1 MLSADFGMRA
11 GPCSTPVAL
20 WSKVCRFMDV
30 ILHVGAHRTGTT
42 TLQSYLRQHR
52 GALQTAGVEVW
63 DPRRTRRGLFH
74 GLRPGDA
81 VPQGDRARRRALG
94 RIKVNLE
101 EAANRGVQT
110 LVISDENLIGS
121 VRENLRTR
129 RLYPAIGERLA
140 RLYEA
145 LEGSLSAVVI
155 STRSQDRYW
164 PSACAYGVAR
174 GHKLPGKDACKQ
186 MASSRRRWR
195 DVITDLACAVPTQD
209 VRVLP
214 FETYLGDARA
224 FVKHGLGITANLPAS
239 EDWANRAPDLTE
251 LRHILRDRGEDTCAL
266 PGNSGPWHPFD
277 AAQDI
282 DMQEAYLDDLFW
294 LSSGADGLAT
304 LIEEDGPA
312 SRGTAHPQP
321 DDGGTEHEQ
330 ENRHLA

>member
-11 GPCSTPVAL
+11 GPCSTPAAL

-52 GALQTAGVEVW
+52 GALETAGVEVW

-145 LEGSLSAVVI
+145 LEGSLNAVVI

-174 GHKLPGKDACKQ
+174 
-186 MASSRRRWR
+186 
-195 DVITDLACAVPTQD
+195 
-209 VRVLP
+209 
-214 FETYLGDARA
+214 RA
-224 FVKHGLGITANLPAS
+224 
-239 EDWANRAPDLTE
+239 
-251 LRHILRDRGEDTCAL
+251 
-266 PGNSGPWHPFD
+266 
-277 AAQDI
+277 Q
-282 DMQEAYLDDLFW
+282 
-294 LSSGADGLAT
+294 SSG
-304 LIEEDGPA
+304 
-312 SRGTAHPQP
+312 Q
-321 DDGGTEHEQ
+321 
-330 ENRHLA
+330 